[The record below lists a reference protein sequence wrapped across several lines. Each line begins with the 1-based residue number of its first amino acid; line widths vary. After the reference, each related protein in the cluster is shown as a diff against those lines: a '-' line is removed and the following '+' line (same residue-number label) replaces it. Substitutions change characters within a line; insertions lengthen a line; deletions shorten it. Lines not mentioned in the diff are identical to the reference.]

1 MAADPR
7 RKMEERKRE
16 AQAICKQPW
25 DRERGKLTVSSAMGA
40 LKALKKAV
48 SC

>member
-16 AQAICKQPW
+16 AHAICKQPRG
-25 DRERGKLTVSSAMGA
+25 RERGKLIVSSAMGA
-40 LKALKKAV
+40 LEALKKAV